1 MQEPRDRRAARG
13 AGSRHDR
20 GQQSGQQ
27 GAGQHQRELIPRQ
40 VPFLTR
46 PSLPTARRLLFST
59 MAPVPIA
66 IPNGPSPSTQ
76 NLTIPSKG
84 EQSKK
89 LHTEVVIIGSG
100 PAGHTA

>member
-1 MQEPRDRRAARG
+1 MSACPAR
-13 AGSRHDR
+13 SSLDVLNHHLTTPSYFPNLSFFR
-20 GQQSGQQ
+20 
-27 GAGQHQRELIPRQ
+27 
-40 VPFLTR
+40 PFLTR